1 MRKRV
6 IYITFA
12 PHYVIIQH
20 PLQVCN
26 TLYMKEFLRVLRRF
40 VPPYKKYLALSI
52 VFNVLSAILNIFS
65 FATLIPIL
73 NILFKT
79 SDAAK
84 PVPYVAWGSAE
95 SIGQL
100 VDIIVNNLNYY
111 IQRMIVEWG
120 ATTTLLVVGLL
131 LAFMTMLKTLSYFL
145 SSAAIIPIR
154 TGVVRDIRNQ
164 MYRKIT
170 SLSLGFFSEERKGDL
185 IARMSGDV
193 QEVEGSIMSSLDM
206 LFKNPVLIIAYFITL
221 VVVSWQLTL
230 FTLIFVPLFGWF
242 MGYVGR
248 RLKQNSIKA
257 QALWSDTMS
266 QVEETLGGLRII
278 KAFCAEDKMNARFDK
293 VNSAYRNDI
302 MKVNIRQQLA
312 HPMSEFLGTVM
323 IVIVLWFGGILVLN
337 NQVMQGPTFI
347 YYLVILYSI
356 INPLKDFSR
365 AGYNI
370 PKGLAS
376 MERIDKILKAEIDIR
391 EKENPVHISSFEHQI
406 EFRDVSFRY
415 GEQWV
420 LRHINLTI
428 RKGQSVALVGQS
440 GSGKSTLVD
449 LIPRY
454 YDVQEGEVLID
465 GINVKDLGVHDL
477 RQLIGN
483 VNQEAILFNDSFY
496 NNITFGVDNATMHD
510 VEEAARIANAYAFIM
525 ETEQGFDTNIGDRGG
540 RLSGGQRQRVSIA
553 RAVLKNPPIL
563 ILDEA
568 TSALDTESERLVQD
582 ALERLMKTRTTVA
595 IAHRLSTIKN
605 ADEICV
611 LHEGRIVERGTHE
624 ELLAIDGYYRKL
636 NDMQSL

>member
-1 MRKRV
+1 
-6 IYITFA
+6 
-12 PHYVIIQH
+12 
-20 PLQVCN
+20 
-26 TLYMKEFLRVLRRF
+26 MKEFLRVLRRF
-40 VPPYKKYLALSI
+40 VPPYKKYLILSV

-65 FATLIPIL
+65 FATIIPIL
-73 NILFKT
+73 NILFET
-79 SDAAK
+79 NESAK
-84 PVPYVAWGSAE
+84 PVSYIAWSSIT

-100 VDIIVNNLNYY
+100 VDVVTNNLNYY
-111 IQRMIVEWG
+111 VQQMIVSWG
-120 ATTTLLVVGLL
+120 ATNTLLAVGML
-131 LAFMTMLKTLSYFL
+131 LAFMTMLKTLAYFL
-145 SSAAIIPIR
+145 SSASIIPIR

-164 MYRKIT
+164 MYNKINQ
-170 SLSLGFFSEERKGDL
+170 LSLGFFSEERKGDI

-193 QEVEGSIMSSLDM
+193 QEIENSIMSSLDM
-206 LFKNPVLIIAYFITL
+206 LFKNPILIIAYFITL
-221 VVVSWQLTL
+221 IIVSWQLTL
-230 FTLIFVPLFGWF
+230 FTIIFVPIFGWF

-248 RLKQNSIKA
+248 KLKQNSIKA

-278 KAFCAEDKMNARFDK
+278 KAFCAEEKMNARSDK

-347 YYLVILYSI
+347 YYLVMLYSI

-376 MERIDKILKAEIDIR
+376 MERVDKILKAEIDIQER
-391 EKENPVHISSFEHQI
+391 QNPKRINSFEHQI
-406 EFRDVSFRY
+406 EFRDVSFKY

-428 RKGQSVALVGQS
+428 GKGKSVALVGQS

-496 NNITFGVDNATMHD
+496 NNITFGVENASIKE
-510 VEEAARIANAYAFIM
+510 VEDAARIANAYEFIK
-525 ETEQGFDTNIGDRGG
+525 ETEHGFDTNIGDRGG
-540 RLSGGQRQRVSIA
+540 RLSGGQRQRISIA

-624 ELLAIDGYYRKL
+624 ELLSIDGYYRKL